1 MKKIRIIASF
11 LMLIA
16 VFAGCGK
23 VENKTD
29 TAVSTSLE
37 EQNEDIGKTAVVYF
51 SATGNTRAI
60 AEMISKEMNADLF
73 EIVPAQSYSDEDLD
87 YNDNGCRA
95 NIEQNDD
102 MSRPEIKNDLS
113 ATEEY
118 DVIYLGYP
126 IWW

>member
-1 MKKIRIIASF
+1 MKKIRVIASL

-29 TAVSTSLE
+29 TVVSTSLE
-37 EQNEDIGKTAVVYF
+37 DQKTTAVVYF

-87 YNDNGCRA
+87 YNDNSCRA

-126 IWW
+126 IWWGTVP